1 MLNINKVVLVGRL
14 TKDPELRKTQSN
26 ASVCQFTLAV
36 NRNYKPENGQQEA
49 DFIQCVAWRQSADY
63 LTQYA
68 RKGDQVG
75 VDGEVQTR
83 SYESD
88 GKKVYVTEIKVNH
101 LCIESKRAAETKPA
115 PSYEPSYEPTSEPTY
130 PEEDN
135 FSNTPSLDISSD
147 DLPFY

>member
-1 MLNINKVVLVGRL
+1 MAIALNRVQLVGRL

-36 NRNYKPENGQQEA
+36 NRDFKSEGGPEA
-49 DFIQCVAWRQSADY
+49 DFITCIAWRQSADY

-68 RKGDQVG
+68 YKGDLVCLYG
-75 VDGEVQTR
+75 RIQTR
-83 SYESD
+83 TYED
-88 GKKVYVTEIKVNH
+88 KDKKKVYVTEVLVEH
-101 LCIESKRAAETKPA
+101 LSIESKPGTVTVQSRTVAVPE
-115 PSYEPSYEPTSEPTY
+115 YEP
-130 PEEDN
+130 EEEYDDN